1 MQMTLSSLSL
11 AKYAL
16 AYVAA
21 PVKSRLHVDRNGP
34 GVVSTCNQMRQPPDE
49 RHFFFELNNDGFV
62 IDNIGM
68 RTFYERNIS
77 PKLFSKSNISTIFL
91 INWHVKLK
99 FMR

>member
-1 MQMTLSSLSL
+1 MGHFYLMQMTLSSLSL

-77 PKLFSKSNISTIFL
+77 PNQQVKYFNDISLTQ
-91 INWHVKLK
+91 
-99 FMR
+99 